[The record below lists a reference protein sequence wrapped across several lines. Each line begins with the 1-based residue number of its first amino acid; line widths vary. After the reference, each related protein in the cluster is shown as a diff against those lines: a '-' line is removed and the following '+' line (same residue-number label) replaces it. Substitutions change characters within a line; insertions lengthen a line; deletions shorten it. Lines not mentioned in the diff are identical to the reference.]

1 MNMEIKDKR
10 LLVHTSQGVLVAYAS
25 SDPNNPGIYIDLK
38 INDVEYPVALVEYT
52 EMEGVLEKEGHIITR
67 VWRDILKEGLI
78 HLLLEQLS
86 SIIRIKPARRNGIAK
101 EEITCLVNMFSLI
114 LVQVHM
120 QPAIVEKVGEW

>member
-38 INDVEYPVALVEYT
+38 INGVEYPVALVEYT

-67 VWRDILKEGLI
+67 VWRDILKEGYTD
-78 HLLLEQLS
+78 
-86 SIIRIKPARRNGIAK
+86 RIVHEG
-101 EEITCLVNMFSLI
+101 FDS
-114 LVQVHM
+114 VQHNSD
-120 QPAIVEKVGEW
+120 

>member
-25 SDPNNPGIYIDLK
+25 SAPNNPGIYIDLK

-67 VWRDILKEGLI
+67 VWRDILKEGYTD
-78 HLLLEQLS
+78 
-86 SIIRIKPARRNGIAK
+86 RIVHEG
-101 EEITCLVNMFSLI
+101 FDS
-114 LVQVHM
+114 VQHNSD
-120 QPAIVEKVGEW
+120 

>member
-10 LLVHTSQGVLVAYAS
+10 LLVLTSQGVLVAYAS

-67 VWRDILKEGLI
+67 VWRDILKEGYTD
-78 HLLLEQLS
+78 
-86 SIIRIKPARRNGIAK
+86 RIVHEG
-101 EEITCLVNMFSLI
+101 FDS
-114 LVQVHM
+114 VQHNSD
-120 QPAIVEKVGEW
+120 